1 MRMLEK
7 CSNFFLT
14 FSDKLLSNI
23 SIIIFYKW
31 QWRWKMIIYHIDNTN
46 CTIPCIV
53 ELENDNRYHDHNHGI
68 DYMIFNLRNN
78 ISISHKKFLDV
89 SKCII
94 KTITIRCDF
103 KYHKGMRC
111 CDTFLIN
118 EVLSIKS
125 KITSKLLFFYS
136 FHLRSK

>member
-1 MRMLEK
+1 MRMLAK
-7 CSNFFLT
+7 CSENFLT
-14 FSDKLLSNI
+14 FSDKLLSNK
-23 SIIIFYKW
+23 SIIIFYKR
-31 QWRWKMIIYHIDNTN
+31 QWRWKVIIYQIDNTN

-53 ELENDNRYHDHNHGI
+53 ELENDNSYHDHTHGI

-89 SKCII
+89 SECII

-103 KYHKGMRC
+103 NYHKGMRR
-111 CDTFLIN
+111 CDTFWIN

-125 KITSKLLFFYS
+125 KMTRKLLLFYS